1 MGKMTL
7 SLSSRWY
14 FVIFISFL
22 ENIRRLR
29 RGEKE
34 ARERLDFSLM
44 YKKRKKEKNER
55 DAV

>member
-7 SLSSRWY
+7 SLSSQL
-14 FVIFISFL
+14 IFRDIYSFL

>member
-7 SLSSRWY
+7 SLSSQL
-14 FVIFISFL
+14 IFRDIYSFL

-34 ARERLDFSLM
+34 M
-44 YKKRKKEKNER
+44 YKKKIKEKNER

>member
-7 SLSSRWY
+7 SLSSQL
-14 FVIFISFL
+14 IFRDIYSFL

-44 YKKRKKEKNER
+44 YKKKK
-55 DAV
+55 